1 MIRQERPPDPT
12 FRIPVLFAPVMPS
25 TNDSALLESAA
36 RTAMTAARDA
46 AAFIQSQSG
55 RVHAEDIR
63 DKGIND
69 FASYVD
75 EGAQK
80 IILDAIQA
88 SFPDHDI
95 LAEEGFD
102 EEDMPLHGIPGWL
115 WIVDPL
121 DGTTNFMHG
130 VPQYGVSIALQYGGQ
145 AVMGVIHDVNR
156 NETFHAI
163 AGQGAFCDGTPC
175 SVSSR
180 NRLAD
185 SLITTGF
192 PYKQF
197 DYMDGYTEA
206 IRRFWTDSRGVRRP
220 GSASLDLAWVACG
233 RFDGFFEQGIEAWDV
248 AAGVLMVTE
257 AGGRFSDFADRAPS
271 DPTSRPL
278 GSEIVASNGLIHG
291 EMIDRLQTLRHPDKN

>member
-1 MIRQERPPDPT
+1 MSSSSS
-12 FRIPVLFAPVMPS
+12 PS
-25 TNDSALLESAA
+25 ILESAVHVA
-36 RTAMTAARDA
+36 RNAARDA

-55 RVHAEDIR
+55 RVHDDDIR

-80 IILDAIQA
+80 IIIDAIHSA
-88 SFPDHDI
+88 FPEHEI
-95 LAEEGFD
+95 LAEEGF
-102 EEDMPLHGIPGWL
+102 EERGIPLHGIPGWL

-130 VPQYGVSIALQYGGQ
+130 VPQYGVSIGLQFDGK

-156 NETFHAI
+156 KETFHAI
-163 AGQGAFCDGTPC
+163 SGQGAFLDERPC
-175 SVSSR
+175 RVSTR
-180 NRLAD
+180 GRLAD

-197 DYMDGYTEA
+197 EFMDGYTEA

-233 RFDGFFEQGIEAWDV
+233 RFEGFFEQGIEAWDV
-248 AAGVLMVTE
+248 AAGVLIVEE
-257 AGGRFSDFADRAPS
+257 AGGRFSDFSNRPPV
-271 DPTSRPL
+271 DPDSAPL

-291 EMIDRLQTLRHPDKN
+291 EMIDRLGSLKRPDNA

>member
-1 MIRQERPPDPT
+1 MSSPPP
-12 FRIPVLFAPVMPS
+12 L
-25 TNDSALLESAA
+25 ALLNAAA
-36 RTAMTAARDA
+36 RTAENAAKQA
-46 AAFIQSQSG
+46 AVFIQSQSG
-55 RVHAEDIR
+55 RVHDEDIR

-80 IILDAIQA
+80 IIIDAIHSA
-88 SFPDHDI
+88 FPEHEI
-95 LAEEGFD
+95 LAEEGF
-102 EEDMPLHGIPGWL
+102 EVRGILLQEIPGWL

-130 VPQYGVSIALQYGGQ
+130 VPQYGVSIGLQFDGKV
-145 AVMGVIHDVNR
+145 VMGVIHDVNR

-163 AGQGAFCDGTPC
+163 AGQGAFVNGKPC
-175 SVSSR
+175 RVSTR
-180 NRLAD
+180 KRLAD

-197 DYMDGYTEA
+197 AYMDGYTEA

-248 AAGVLMVTE
+248 AAGVLLVEE
-257 AGGRFSDFADRAPS
+257 AGGRFSDFSDRRPMEPGS
-271 DPTSRPL
+271 MPL

-291 EMIDRLQTLRHPDKN
+291 EMIDRLGSLKRPDNA

>member
-1 MIRQERPPDPT
+1 MPASPLPT
-12 FRIPVLFAPVMPS
+12 
-25 TNDSALLESAA
+25 LLQTAA
-36 RTAMTAARDA
+36 RTAKTAARDA
-46 AAFIQSQSG
+46 ASFIQSQAG
-55 RVHAEDIR
+55 HVHAEDIR

-80 IILDAIQA
+80 IILDAIH
-88 SFPDHDI
+88 STFPEHEI
-95 LAEEGFD
+95 LAEEGF
-102 EEDMPLHGIPGWL
+102 EEQGIPLHDIPGWL

-130 VPQYGVSIALQYGGQ
+130 VPHYGVSIGLQLDGQ
-145 AVMGVIHDVNR
+145 PVMGLVQDVNR

-163 AGQGAFCDGTPC
+163 AGQGAYMNDRPC
-175 SVSSR
+175 QVS
-180 NRLAD
+180 NRYHLAD
-185 SLITTGF
+185 CLITTGF

-197 DYMDGYTEA
+197 KYMDGYTEA

-248 AAGVLMVTE
+248 AAGLLIVEE
-257 AGGRFSDFADRAPS
+257 AGGRFSDFSDRTAS
-271 DPTSRPL
+271 DLDHMPL

-291 EMIDRLQTLRHPDKN
+291 EMIERLGSMKHPDRA